1 MNVQNLVTTSLVKE
15 WLKKEEENIKPYLR
29 AWKGTKPYDS
39 MSQMKFNL
47 WAMVVVIVA
56 TALWAKFGSEN
67 VKILGYICSV
77 SFFSLGQAGWRSA
90 RKELNRFISTVVW
103 CEKHNVPE
111 HLLGRSS
118 WTKENIGEI
127 LRFFVPTIQDKIL
140 PLENEYKE
148 AGPFPK
154 KSKRVR
160 KEHDKSKAQLVET
173 ILMITPMFGN
183 FHGVVQPINEAFRL
197 AAEKPTPFAR

>member
-29 AWKGTKPYDS
+29 AWKGTNPYDS

-56 TALWAKFGSEN
+56 TMVWSVFGPEQA
-67 VKILGYICSV
+67 KILGYICAI

-118 WTKENIGEI
+118 WTKEDIGEI
-127 LRFFVPTIQDKIL
+127 LGFFVPTIKERIL
-140 PLENEYKE
+140 PLENEYKK
-148 AGPFPK
+148 AHPFPK
-154 KSKRVR
+154 KTKKARM
-160 KEHDKSKAQLVET
+160 EHDECKTQLVET

-183 FHGVVQPINEAFRL
+183 FNGVVQPVNEALRL
-197 AAEKPTPFAR
+197 AQEHNS